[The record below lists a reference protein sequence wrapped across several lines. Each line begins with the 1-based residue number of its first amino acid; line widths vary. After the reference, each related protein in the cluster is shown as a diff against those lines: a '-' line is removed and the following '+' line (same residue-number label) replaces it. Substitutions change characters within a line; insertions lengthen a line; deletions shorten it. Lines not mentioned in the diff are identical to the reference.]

1 MLHLVELALDTFKSI
16 TSNFLVLAQV
26 LGTALCMCDDGMV
39 LGYGDELALGACDGR
54 LVAYL
59 IGACMVA
66 DSAEAIS
73 LGVYI
78 AIAQEID
85 DNFLNRNI

>member
-1 MLHLVELALDTFKSI
+1 
-16 TSNFLVLAQV
+16 
-26 LGTALCMCDDGMV
+26 MCDDGMV
-39 LGYGDELALGACDGR
+39 FGYGSKLALGACDGG
-54 LVAYL
+54 LVTYL
-59 IGACMVA
+59 VGTCMVA
-66 DSAEAIS
+66 DRAEAIS

>member
-1 MLHLVELALDTFKSI
+1 
-16 TSNFLVLAQV
+16 
-26 LGTALCMCDDGMV
+26 MCDDGMV
-39 LGYGDELALGACDGR
+39 FGYGGELTVGTCAGGVA
-54 LVAYL
+54 AYL

-66 DSAEAIS
+66 DSAKAIS